1 MDSREL
7 VRRTIEFDSPP
18 GIPRQTWLLPWAED
32 HYPAESVRLTSEY
45 PDDIVSAPALYTRS
59 VPVEGERYRA
69 GRYVDEWG
77 CFFDNLQDGIIGV
90 TREPLIA
97 SWDDLES
104 FEPPAAVLDLDRE
117 AINAFCRES
126 DRFVLAGTV
135 VRPFERLCFL
145 RTFEQALIDTF
156 ERPAGFTE
164 LLEVVHQFYLKEVE
178 VWAQTEVDGIALMDD
193 WGHQHGLMIAPD
205 LWRELF
211 KDLYREYAEI
221 ARSHGKYVFMH
232 SDGWITDIIGD
243 LAEVGIQ
250 ALNSQVH
257 CMDVTELG
265 ERYRGKITFW
275 GEIDRQQLLPHG
287 SLEDIRQAVA
297 EIHENLYAGGGVIA
311 QCEFGPAARP
321 ENVFEVFAAWDEIAD
336 TLQADTP
343 RKEDRSAP

>member
-1 MDSREL
+1 MTSREL

-18 GIPRQTWLLPWAED
+18 GIPRQTWLLPWAEN
-32 HYPAESVRLTSEY
+32 HYPAEAARLAEEY
-45 PDDIVSAPALYTRS
+45 PDDIVSAPALYTRP

-77 CFFDNLQDGIIGV
+77 CFFDNLQDGVIGI

-117 AINAFCRES
+117 AINTFCRES
-126 DRFVLAGTV
+126 DRFVLGGTV

-145 RTFEQALIDTF
+145 RTFEQALIDIF
-156 ERPAGFTE
+156 EQPAGFTE
-164 LLEVVHQFYLKEVE
+164 LLDRVHAFYLKEVE
-178 VWAQTEVDGIALMDD
+178 AWAETEVDGIALMDD
-193 WGHQHGLMIAPD
+193 WGHQHGLMISPD

-297 EIHENLYAGGGVIA
+297 EIYENLYAGGGVIA

-321 ENVFEVFAAWDEIAD
+321 ENVFEVFAAWDEIAMN
-336 TLQADTP
+336 LKNEEQ
-343 RKEDRSAP
+343 SAP